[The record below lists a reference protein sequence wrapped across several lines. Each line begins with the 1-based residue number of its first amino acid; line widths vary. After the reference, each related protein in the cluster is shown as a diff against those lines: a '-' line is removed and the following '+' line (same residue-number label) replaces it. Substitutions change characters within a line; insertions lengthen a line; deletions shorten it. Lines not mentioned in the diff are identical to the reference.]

1 MTYRVLL
8 LGEFPRQNHIGG
20 SPISNMEIKNY
31 LTRNGFAVTALAP
44 IFTDE
49 KQLKD
54 TEGVVFFKTRFGRSK
69 MFGDII
75 CKYDFARKVLRFV
88 RASNTRPDVVFLD
101 NYPYF
106 CRFFRGIPKILSLH
120 GSNLYQWPK
129 PLSSMLDSP
138 YANLCA
144 ITESRHERQALHDPS
159 LISIITNSE
168 RSRRK
173 LIEGYGLPDTIA
185 GKIAVAPRGV
195 DVERF
200 GVGKLAKEMCRKKM
214 RMQLGIHDRSI
225 VLIFVGG
232 ISPHKGQYELIT
244 ILPKLVAAFPEV
256 VLVLVGKDGG
266 DAERCRQFI
275 ADAHLQDH
283 AHIVPTLSD
292 LDLGIFLKGSD
303 IYVSASTEGF
313 GINQVE
319 GMSMGLPIVA
329 FDKGALGELFK
340 DGEQGFLVKT
350 PKAFIV
356 AVTQLARDETLRKRM
371 GAAAERHAKT
381 RYTWQAFHE
390 ILKKA
395 LAESLS

>member
-1 MTYRVLL
+1 MKTNILL

-31 LTRNGFAVTALAP
+31 LIRNGFAVTALAP
-44 IFTDE
+44 IFTNE

-54 TEGVVFFKTRFGRSK
+54 TEGVVFLETRFGRSK

-88 RASNTRPDVVFLD
+88 LASDTRPDVMFLD
-101 NYPYF
+101 NYSYF

-120 GSNLYQWPK
+120 GSNQYQRPQS
-129 PLSSMLDSP
+129 PSSILKSP
-138 YANLCA
+138 YAHLCA

-168 RSRRK
+168 RSKRK
-173 LIEGYGLPDTIA
+173 LIDDYGLPDTIA
-185 GKIAVAPRGV
+185 GKIVVAPRGV

-200 GVGKLAKEMCRKKM
+200 GVGKLTKEMCREKL
-214 RMQLGIHDRSI
+214 RTQLGIHDQGI

-232 ISPHKGQYELIT
+232 ISPHKGQYELVT
-244 ILPKLVAAFPEV
+244 ILPKLVAASPEV

-266 DAERCRQFI
+266 DAEQVRQFI
-275 ADAHLQDH
+275 ADSHLEDH

-303 IYVSASTEGF
+303 IYVSAATEGF

-319 GMSMGLPIVA
+319 GMSMGLPIIA

-350 PKAFIV
+350 PDAFIA
-356 AVTQLARDETLRKRM
+356 AVTQLAKDETLRKRM
-371 GAAAERHAKT
+371 GAAAERHAETK
-381 RYTWQAFHE
+381 YTWQAFHE